1 MNSEQSEMVERAD
14 AEAVLPPAPYPLP
27 TQAAFHS
34 HKQNLLLEI
43 DRQSGSSAPR
53 RTRSRRRVVI
63 ALASAA
69 VACTAIAAV
78 VLPNIGTTP
87 APEAPPASTA
97 SVHLLEQAA
106 LAAAAN
112 PAVPPR
118 ATQFTYVK
126 VTGHTTALSETEDG
140 AMERLPQDESYEQ
153 WTSVDGSDR
162 TMQRK
167 DGSGENFLDAPG
179 RGNLNLPT
187 YQFLAQLPTEPAAL
201 LKLIYQDANLN
212 HGPGSDSTTGPDQEA
227 FVIIGDLLRAS
238 IAPPEVSAALYR
250 AAARIPGVVTVP
262 NSVDAVGRH
271 GVAVARVHDGERIEW
286 IFNKKTTRLLGER
299 TVLVEDNAWGKAG
312 TAVTS
317 TAITDSGIADEAGRL
332 PTRRSVQDSSSDT

>member
-14 AEAVLPPAPYPLP
+14 AEAVLPPAPYPVP
-27 TQAAFHS
+27 TPAAFHL

-43 DRQSGSSAPR
+43 DRRSSPSAPR
-53 RTRSRRRVVI
+53 PTRTRRRVVI

-69 VACTAIAAV
+69 VACAAFAAV
-78 VLPNIGTTP
+78 VLPNIGTAP
-87 APEAPPASTA
+87 APEALPASTA
-97 SVHLLEQAA
+97 SVQLLERAA
-106 LAAAAN
+106 LVAVAN
-112 PAVPPR
+112 PAAPPR

-126 VTGHTTALSETEDG
+126 VTGHTTALSENEDG
-140 AMERLPQDESYEQ
+140 TMERLPQDESYEQ
-153 WTSVDGSDR
+153 WTSVDGSAR

-167 DGSGENFLDAPG
+167 DGSGENLLDAPG

-187 YQFLAQLPTEPAAL
+187 YQFLARLPTEPGAL

-212 HGPGSDSTTGPDQEA
+212 HGPSSDSTTGPDQEA

-250 AAARIPGVVTVP
+250 AAARIPGVITVP

-271 GVAVARVHDGERIEW
+271 GVAVARVHNGERIEW
-286 IFNKKTTRLLGER
+286 IFDKKTMRLLGER
-299 TVLVEDNAWGKAG
+299 TVLLEDNAWGKAG

-317 TAITDSGIADEAGRL
+317 TAITGSGIADEAGQL
-332 PTRRSVQDSSSDT
+332 PTGSIQDSSSDT